1 MASSRRS
8 IRMSPYTVSEQSRRS
23 PLDSSRCARNAR
35 AMMSLA
41 KPHSA
46 RASAAISSVERP
58 RAAAQPRGGHDPQ
71 TRCYCRDDDGR
82 LRATERESSKPNPY
96 DVALAQLDKAARVA
110 GISPAV
116 REILSQPKNELIVNF
131 PVRMDNGE
139 YKMFKGYRVQHNN
152 ILGPYKGGIRYHE
165 EVSLDEVKALASWMT
180 YKCALHDIP
189 FGGGKG
195 GIKFMP
201 RQHSQAE
208 LERITRRFTH
218 ALGANIGP
226 EYDIPAPDV
235 GTNGQIMVWMMDTY
249 MNVVGFTDKNA
260 NRRVVTGKTLASG
273 GSLRPRDGDRPGRSS
288 TASPSGRATA
298 ASTSTARPTPCRASA
313 TSARTPQDP
322 GPHGRDADRGRRL
335 EGLHRQRRRH
345 QPAQARRARAEDR
358 LGRRLPGH
366 ARRSRATSS
375 SPTTADIFIPA
386 ALELEIGVDEAK
398 ALNVK
403 LIVEGANGPTET
415 DAEPIL
421 HEKGIDLI
429 PDILA
434 NSGGV
439 VVSYYEWLQNKRSER
454 WDLEEVEERLAKR
467 MKRTYLNVSEY
478 AATKKCDWRM
488 AAMGI
493 ALERIGRAYAERG
506 IFPVNSGGVGRFAPV
521 GPPAPPARSG
531 LAKPPSA
538 RPPYQPRGDRSRVAQ
553 QAHPGVA
560 FRPRAVF

>member
-1 MASSRRS
+1 MAD
-8 IRMSPYTVSEQSRRS
+8 SEG
-23 PLDSSRCARNAR
+23 NE
-35 AMMSLA
+35 
-41 KPHSA
+41 K
-46 RASAAISSVERP
+46 E
-58 RAAAQPRGGHDPQ
+58 
-71 TRCYCRDDDGR
+71 
-82 LRATERESSKPNPY
+82 KPNPY

-116 REILSQPKNELIVNF
+116 RDILSQPKNELIVNF

-139 YKMFKGYRVQHNN
+139 YRMFKGYRVQHSN

-165 EVSLDEVKALASWMT
+165 QVSLDEVKALASWMT

-260 NRRVVTGKTLASG
+260 NRRVVTGKTLNSG
-273 GSLRPRDGDRPGRSS
+273 GSLGRESATGQGIVHCIAEWARDRRFDLNGATYTVQGYGNVGSNAAKILARTGATLTAVGDWKGYISNADGINPFKLADHVGKTGSVAGYPGGRSI
-288 TASPSGRATA
+288 TRAEFFATA
-298 ASTSTARPTPCRASA
+298 
-313 TSARTPQDP
+313 
-322 GPHGRDADRGRRL
+322 
-335 EGLHRQRRRH
+335 
-345 QPAQARRARAEDR
+345 
-358 LGRRLPGH
+358 
-366 ARRSRATSS
+366 
-375 SPTTADIFIPA
+375 ADIFIPA
-386 ALELEIGVDEAK
+386 ALELEIGVEEAK

-421 HEKGIDLI
+421 YEKGIALI

-478 AATKKCDWRM
+478 AATKKCDWRV
-488 AAMGI
+488 AAMAI
-493 ALERIGRAYAERG
+493 AIERIGRAYAERG
-506 IFPVNSGGVGRFAPV
+506 IFP
-521 GPPAPPARSG
+521 
-531 LAKPPSA
+531 
-538 RPPYQPRGDRSRVAQ
+538 
-553 QAHPGVA
+553 
-560 FRPRAVF
+560 